1 MKCRW
6 KTCDQQAT
14 HHDPPLCDKHHK
26 ARAER
31 LRGPSFILPKEN
43 TND

>member
-6 KTCDQQAT
+6 KPCDKPAT
-14 HHDPPLCDKHHK
+14 HHDPPLCDTHHK

-31 LRGPSFILPKEN
+31 LRGPLFIAPKE
-43 TND
+43 TDD

>member
-6 KTCDQQAT
+6 RPCDRQAT

-31 LRGPSFILPKEN
+31 LRGPLFIAPKEH
-43 TND
+43 ND